1 MAVDVLLI
9 GASSLV
15 RRRVLPALLTLERV
29 GSIHVASRKP
39 LEASLVP
46 PDRLGGCWQSYNE
59 ALRECPPCLAYVSL
73 PNAMHAEWAR
83 AALAGGFHVIV
94 DKPAFTADFTQA
106 KALAD
111 LARRDSLVLA
121 EADVWP
127 WHPLAQQARA
137 AAYNGGLTP
146 RAVIATFTSP
156 AMDPGDFRYQ
166 KGLGG
171 GALLDRGSYAASC
184 GRFFFSEA
192 PIAVSCA
199 ILGHSEEAGVDTSFS
214 AVLQYPGGVL
224 LGYFSLECEYQ
235 NRVDIICGSVAFS
248 VDRVFTP
255 PADYAGSIRMRSQN
269 RVSQVDVP
277 AADSF
282 AAFFDDVLDAIEQR
296 DCCRH
301 SSLLLEDA
309 MVLARMVR
317 SAVGGTHDD

>member
-1 MAVDVLLI
+1 MDIDVLLI
-9 GASSLV
+9 GVSSLV

-29 GSIHVASRKP
+29 GNIHVASRRP

-46 PDRLGGCWQSYNE
+46 PDRLGGYWQSYDE

-73 PNAMHAEWAR
+73 PNTMHAEWAR
-83 AALAGGFHVIV
+83 AALVGGFHVIV
-94 DKPAFTADFTQA
+94 DKPAFTADHTQA
-106 KALAD
+106 QVLVD
-111 LARRDSLVLA
+111 LARAKSRVLA

-127 WHPLAQQARA
+127 WHPLAQAAREA
-137 AAYNGGLTP
+137 AVSGGPAP

-166 KGLGG
+166 KELGG

-184 GRFFFSEA
+184 GRFFFSEEPA
-192 PIAVSCA
+192 AVSCA
-199 ILGHSEEAGVDTSFS
+199 IRGCSGAAGVDTSFS

-224 LGYFSLECEYQ
+224 LGYFSLESEYQ
-235 NRVDIICGSVAFS
+235 NRVEIIGDSVACS

-255 PADYAGSIRMRSQN
+255 PADYAGSICVRSAN
-269 RVSQVDVP
+269 RLSRVDVP

-282 AAFFDDVLDAIEQR
+282 AAFVDDVLDAIEQR

-309 MVLARMVR
+309 KVLERLAR
-317 SAVGGTHDD
+317 SALGGTHVD